1 MRPRAELATGA
12 VLLLVLGVGAAA
24 LGSRRARLTD
34 SDPRRS
40 TYLAGPQ
47 GASGFAEAV
56 SRLGVTVVRQRR
68 QVAALDSLGGGRTL
82 VAFLGPSRE
91 LSALE
96 GVALARAQVDLLLA
110 GLGAAPAI
118 RCLGYDVVRRRRDS
132 VSARR
137 PDGGTEGRMPW
148 VQAVLFHRL
157 SPVAVDSSDLVDGR
171 PVACTAP
178 AALRVDTLLR
188 DSRNRA
194 VAIRLT
200 LARDRIVTLVA
211 EDHLFANRA
220 LRETAAGPFALRL
233 VVPRYARVVIDEFHH
248 GYDASGSLAGATVAW
263 TRRSPWG
270 WAIWQLAVVGV
281 LALVAAG
288 VRFGPVRS
296 AIERRRRSPL
306 EHVRALATALAA
318 ASGHDVAVRLIVQG
332 LRRRLSHAGRS
343 IRGEATAWL
352 EGLGPAVRTSR
363 GRGAL
368 ETLTTIIG
376 RPASA
381 DDVLAAANAVETL
394 WEELKPS

>member
-1 MRPRAELATGA
+1 
-12 VLLLVLGVGAAA
+12 
-24 LGSRRARLTD
+24 
-34 SDPRRS
+34 
-40 TYLAGPQ
+40 
-47 GASGFAEAV
+47 
-56 SRLGVTVVRQRR
+56 
-68 QVAALDSLGGGRTL
+68 
-82 VAFLGPSRE
+82 
-91 LSALE
+91 
-96 GVALARAQVDLLLA
+96 
-110 GLGAAPAI
+110 
-118 RCLGYDVVRRRRDS
+118 
-132 VSARR
+132 
-137 PDGGTEGRMPW
+137 
-148 VQAVLFHRL
+148 
-157 SPVAVDSSDLVDGR
+157 VAVDSSDLVDGR

-200 LARDRIVTLVA
+200 LARDRTVTLVA

-248 GYDASGSLAGATVAW
+248 GYDASGSLAGATIAW
-263 TRRSPWG
+263 TTRSPWG

-332 LRRRLSHAGRS
+332 LRRRLSHVGRS
-343 IRGEATAWL
+343 IRGETTAWL
-352 EGLGPAVRTSR
+352 EGLAPAVRTPR

-368 ETLTTIIG
+368 ETLTTIIH

-381 DDVLAAANAVETL
+381 ADVLAAANAVETL